1 MKIHPVGVELS
12 HADGRTTDIMK
23 LVVFFKILLTHLKRG
38 GNVNLKG
45 VKKIRLYCVQ
55 L

>member
-1 MKIHPVGVELS
+1 MS

-23 LVVFFKILLTHLKRG
+23 LAVFFKIFLTYLKKG

-45 VKKIRLYCVQ
+45 VKK
-55 L
+55 